1 MTRIARHANRGR
13 FFEEYLQ
20 HLHTRYREQGRA
32 RIDLI
37 PTPTRPRNGRNGVTW
52 APVQK
57 GIVDFVGILAGGR
70 FVAFDAKS
78 TRNTRS
84 WRVKASRRSPGND
97 TTHQWEYLS
106 EVQALGGLA
115 FYLIYAE
122 MLDQVFV
129 VLMPFL
135 IGESQH
141 FSDLIEVAKDENGWW
156 DWLSTL
162 EHVGVLEVSCRKESR
177 VHRSASTRY
186 GIRIGLDRHR
196 RG

>member
-1 MTRIARHANRGR
+1 MRTQANRGR

-32 RIDLI
+32 RIDFI

-52 APVQK
+52 VPVRK
-57 GIVDFVGILAGGR
+57 GIVDFVGVLAGGR

-84 WRVKASRRSPGND
+84 WRVKTSRRSPCND

-106 EVQALGGLA
+106 EVHALGGLA

-122 MLDQVFV
+122 KLDRVYIAPMLFPVGEAQ
-129 VLMPFL
+129 PFA
-135 IGESQH
+135 
-141 FSDLIEVAKDENGWW
+141 DMIEVAKDENGWW
-156 DWLSTL
+156 DWLRAL
-162 EHVGVLEVSCRKESR
+162 EE
-177 VHRSASTRY
+177 A
-186 GIRIGLDRHR
+186 GISEP
-196 RG
+196 